1 MTTLRLKDI
10 ERFRIRDARTG
21 QTWMGHDQEWYG
33 TPWQRL
39 AGCGPT
45 TACNLFRY
53 LAPALPASAT
63 CAMQPGREDLFHS
76 SYSELT
82 SVMNAVINAWCAKAL
97 LKYLPSDSLC
107 FNQCT
112 MLLFTALS
120 DGRRHLFIQP
130 VSSGLPYGISITFP
144 HDFVTF
150 YEGVK

>member
-1 MTTLRLKDI
+1 MTHKQIFDLINKWMPQVPLD
-10 ERFRIRDARTG
+10 DAANQLAFAQAAYG
-21 QTWMGHDQEWYG
+21 QFS
-33 TPWQRL
+33 R
-39 AGCGPT
+39 
-45 TACNLFRY
+45 
-53 LAPALPASAT
+53 
-63 CAMQPGREDLFHS
+63 MQPGREDLFHS